1 MRYHSLA
8 ERPDLV
14 EAFWSMENDWPV
26 FMGQDPVAATRY
38 NRAVAMFPE
47 LHLVAMD
54 GADVVARVHAVPI
67 SWPGAEQLPDRG
79 WDWALESG
87 VDQPETSRRAVS
99 LIEAR
104 IAPQYRGQ
112 RLSQPILAATR
123 EAFAAIGVRDL
134 VAPVRPNGK
143 AVEPR
148 TPPAEYAWRK
158 RDDGLPADAWLRVH
172 VRLGA
177 ELVRVAPLAMT
188 IPGTLS
194 QWRQWTDLPF
204 DKDGLVEV
212 PGALAPVL
220 VDTVQGHAVYVEPNV
235 WVHHQL

>member
-1 MRYHSLA
+1 MRYYSLA

-14 EAFWSMENDWPV
+14 EAFWSIENDWPV

-38 NRAVAMFPE
+38 NRAVELFPD

-54 GADVVARVHAVPI
+54 GSKIVARVHAVPI
-67 SWPGAEQLPDRG
+67 NWPGASQLPDRG

-87 VDQPETSRRAVS
+87 VDHPPPSRSAVS

-123 EAFAAIGVRDL
+123 QAFGKLGTKNL

-143 AVEPR
+143 ATEPR
-148 TPPAEYAWRK
+148 TPASEYVWRK
-158 RDDGLPADAWLRVH
+158 REDGLPADAWLRVH

-177 ELVRVAPLAMT
+177 ELVRIAPLAMT

-194 QWRQWTDLPF
+194 QWQQWTGLPF
-204 DKDGLVEV
+204 QEDGPVEV
-212 PGALAPVL
+212 PGALAPVM
-220 VDTVQGHAVYVEPNV
+220 VDTVQSHAVYVEPNV
-235 WVHHQL
+235 WVHHRI